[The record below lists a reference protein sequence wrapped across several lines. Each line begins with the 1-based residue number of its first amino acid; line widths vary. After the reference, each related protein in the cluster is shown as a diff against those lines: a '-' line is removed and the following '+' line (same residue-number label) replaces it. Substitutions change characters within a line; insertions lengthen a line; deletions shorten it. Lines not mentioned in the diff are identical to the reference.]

1 MHAHHSPSPQR
12 IQVTINCPGCSALE
26 HLYNEVRTQ
35 LPTEYISKHTLK
47 NYALK
52 GAIWLTPFN
61 PKTRKP
67 QKAERLRRLKKTLN
81 PNDQLDFYYHPTLLN
96 SEPTPPTLIADFK
109 QYSVWLKPRG
119 MLSQG
124 SKWADHTALY
134 RWIEIHYQPNHQSRS
149 CWIVHRL
156 DRATC
161 GLMLVAHS
169 KKMAHTLSQLF
180 EQKQIQKCYQ
190 ANVWGKFPSTTQT
203 FTAPVQEKPAISHAT
218 RLSCSDVK
226 APAQLTSQTPVSRIK
241 ITIETGRKHQIRTHL
256 SQAGYPIVGDRLY
269 GGEQGELSLL
279 KRGYSGVKNLPT
291 HLPTPDLQLTA
302 YQLDFE
308 CPITHIQQH
317 FCLSD
322 AQLDLHDFDFESSK
336 TGDV

>member
-1 MHAHHSPSPQR
+1 M
-12 IQVTINCPGCSALE
+12 E
-26 HLYNEVRTQ
+26 HLYREVHRQ
-35 LPTEYISKHTLK
+35 CPSENISKQALK
-47 NYALK
+47 HYALN
-52 GAIWLTPFN
+52 GAVWLSSFN
-61 PKTRKP
+61 AKSNKSNKP
-67 QKAERLRRLKKTLN
+67 ERLRRLKKRLN

-96 SEPTPPTLIADFK
+96 SEPTPPTLIADFT

-134 RWIEIHYQPNHQSRS
+134 RWVEMHYQPNNQSRT

-169 KKMAHTLSQLF
+169 KKMAQTLSQLF
-180 EQKQIQKCYQ
+180 EQKQIRKSYQ
-190 ANVWGKFPSTTQT
+190 ANVWGEFPSTLLT
-203 FTAPVQEKPAISHAT
+203 FNTPVQDKPATSHVTLLKRFFSPPLSPVPTIS
-218 RLSCSDVK
+218 RV
-226 APAQLTSQTPVSRIK
+226 Q

-269 GGEQGELSLL
+269 GGD
-279 KRGYSGVKNLPT
+279 KNLQRLSPA
-291 HLPTPDLQLTA
+291 PDLQLTA

-308 CPITHIQQH
+308 CPITHTPRH

-322 AQLDLHDFDFESSK
+322 EQLALHVQLHNFSTEQVLK
-336 TGDV
+336 

>member
-1 MHAHHSPSPQR
+1 MHEHHDSPNKQHIQLSIAHS
-12 IQVTINCPGCSALE
+12 GLSALE
-26 HLYNEVRTQ
+26 HLYGEVNAQ
-35 LPTEYISKHTLK
+35 LPTENISKQALK

-52 GAIWLTPFN
+52 GAVWLTPFN
-61 PKTRKP
+61 LKIHKP
-67 QKAERLRRLKKTLN
+67 QKTERLRRLKKTLN
-81 PNDQLDFYYHPTLLN
+81 PNDKLDFYYNPTLLN
-96 SEPTPPTLIADFK
+96 SEPTPPTLIADFG

-134 RWIEIHYQPNHQSRS
+134 RWIEMHYQPNHQSRP

-180 EQKQIQKCYQ
+180 EQKQIKKCYQ

-203 FTAPVQEKPAISHAT
+203 FTAPVQEKSAISHAT
-218 RLSCSDVK
+218 RLHFFCS
-226 APAQLTSQTPVSRIK
+226 PSQPPISRIK

-269 GGEQGELSLL
+269 GGGQGELSLL
-279 KRGYSGVKNLPT
+279 KRGYSGVENLQR
-291 HLPTPDLQLTA
+291 LSPTPDLQLTA

-308 CPITHIQQH
+308 CPITHTQQH

-322 AQLDLHDFDFESSK
+322 TQLNLHNFDSK
-336 TGDV
+336 VN

>member
-1 MHAHHSPSPQR
+1 
-12 IQVTINCPGCSALE
+12 
-26 HLYNEVRTQ
+26 
-35 LPTEYISKHTLK
+35 
-47 NYALK
+47 
-52 GAIWLTPFN
+52 
-61 PKTRKP
+61 
-67 QKAERLRRLKKTLN
+67 
-81 PNDQLDFYYHPTLLN
+81 
-96 SEPTPPTLIADFK
+96 
-109 QYSVWLKPRG
+109 

-134 RWIEIHYQPNHQSRS
+134 RWIEMHYQPNHQSRS

-226 APAQLTSQTPVSRIK
+226 APTQLTSQTPVSRIK

-269 GGEQGELSLL
+269 GGGENLQRLS
-279 KRGYSGVKNLPT
+279 
-291 HLPTPDLQLTA
+291 PTPDLQLTA

-308 CPITHIQQH
+308 CPITHTQQH

-322 AQLDLHDFDFESSK
+322 TQLNLHNFDSK
-336 TGDV
+336 VN